1 MNLQRSLYEFILL
14 TFVFTLAMC
23 IGFAATTSGP
33 GVNSDAAV
41 YISMGANIHRGLG
54 FVTDITEANSPLS
67 YRPVTTW
74 PPAYSILI
82 AGLMNFGLDAVEAAR
97 WSSILS
103 FGVLGCAVYWL
114 GHVVAG
120 RAAGM
125 LASLSTILL
134 MPVARTATFALTE
147 ITFIAFSVLAIVGM
161 VQFARS
167 AEKTPLLWL
176 VVSGVFTAL
185 TILTRYVGGI
195 WLLVGL
201 FIIFLVTIKAWKRWL
216 ASSILFGTIAL
227 LPALPWFIRNARLT
241 GQFSGMDRSVG
252 YHPMLSENLRY
263 FIGTYARDLIPP
275 MHLGIR
281 GIVQSVPFYGWL
293 LLLAV
298 GTGTIIWLW
307 HVGVG
312 RFLYNTAIRV
322 QTDFKQWQE
331 PFFLWTV
338 VFIYAFGYAA
348 VIFLLS
354 NRSLFPAYDWPRY
367 LTPTYPLILILW
379 STGWVALFKVI
390 SYGWP
395 NWSRSLAVALPTLL
409 WLLPY
414 GNQTVGFI
422 QQAAKGQEYTS
433 VEWQQSQVIHELA
446 AIISPDDRIYSDL
459 WCVKLQVST
468 SSSLSSSYGSQRRIC
483 RSDLSNEPIE
493 GQSVRYHFY
502 RTT

>member
-1 MNLQRSLYEFILL
+1 
-14 TFVFTLAMC
+14 
-23 IGFAATTSGP
+23 
-33 GVNSDAAV
+33 
-41 YISMGANIHRGLG
+41 
-54 FVTDITEANSPLS
+54 
-67 YRPVTTW
+67 
-74 PPAYSILI
+74 
-82 AGLMNFGLDAVEAAR
+82 
-97 WSSILS
+97 
-103 FGVLGCAVYWL
+103 
-114 GHVVAG
+114 
-120 RAAGM
+120 
-125 LASLSTILL
+125 
-134 MPVARTATFALTE
+134 
-147 ITFIAFSVLAIVGM
+147 
-161 VQFARS
+161 
-167 AEKTPLLWL
+167 
-176 VVSGVFTAL
+176 
-185 TILTRYVGGI
+185 
-195 WLLVGL
+195 
-201 FIIFLVTIKAWKRWL
+201 
-216 ASSILFGTIAL
+216 
-227 LPALPWFIRNARLT
+227 
-241 GQFSGMDRSVG
+241 
-252 YHPMLSENLRY
+252 
-263 FIGTYARDLIPP
+263 PP

-446 AIISPDDRIYSDL
+446 AIISPDDRIYSDSPG
-459 WCVKLQVST
+459 V
-468 SSSLSSSYGSQRRIC
+468 LSFRLAHPARYLPHTEAREEFVDLIYQTNQLKGNQYVIIFTGPLENTDPYFNTRLTGVDIAIIAAN
-483 RSDLSNEPIE
+483 RSDIQIVGEFEDGVIYQLGHPSGATMSSPENN
-493 GQSVRYHFY
+493 
-502 RTT
+502 RTF